1 MITELVL
8 RYVENRTRK
17 VKKET
22 VMYVYE
28 QINQLERLQRMPYAT

>member
-28 QINQLERLQRMPYAT
+28 QINQLERLHRMPYAT